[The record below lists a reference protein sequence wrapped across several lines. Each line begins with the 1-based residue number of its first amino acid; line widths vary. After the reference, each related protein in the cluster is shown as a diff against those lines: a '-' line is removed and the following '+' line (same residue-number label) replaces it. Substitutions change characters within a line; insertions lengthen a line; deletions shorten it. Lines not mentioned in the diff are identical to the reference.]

1 MRPCLTRGKD
11 LPEGDPQWRRNP
23 MHDAFDAEGERHMT
37 RKNAAAAAVN
47 RVSIVGIVLA
57 CCCFANSAAWAID
70 CLGVAG
76 DPKTGWYSW
85 REIDG
90 RKCWFKKTGAM
101 PAKSE
106 LQWPA
111 KARQEARLT
120 EPVQPPSRRTEPAP
134 VVPPEAEAA
143 TAPEPDASAPLRFKT
158 ARVKPATGSSLRPG
172 VSLDLMDGTSLSA
185 KPPANLAP
193 ADPFHARF
201 IGNAKPSSD

>member
-1 MRPCLTRGKD
+1 MK
-11 LPEGDPQWRRNP
+11 
-23 MHDAFDAEGERHMT
+23 

-47 RVSIVGIVLA
+47 RVSIVGIALA

-70 CLGVAG
+70 CMSAAG

-111 KARQEARLT
+111 KAPQEARLT
-120 EPVQPPSRRTEPAP
+120 EPARSQSKRAEPAP
-134 VVPPEAEAA
+134 ARPPEVE
-143 TAPEPDASAPLRFKT
+143 TEVTPESSVPEPLRFKT
-158 ARVKPATGSSLRPG
+158 ARVKPATGSPARPEVG
-172 VSLDLMDGTSLSA
+172 PDLMDGTSLSDKA
-185 KPPANLAP
+185 PANLAP

>member
-1 MRPCLTRGKD
+1 MK
-11 LPEGDPQWRRNP
+11 
-23 MHDAFDAEGERHMT
+23 
-37 RKNAAAAAVN
+37 RKNAVAAAVN
-47 RVSIVGIVLA
+47 RVSIVGIALA

-70 CLGVAG
+70 CQSAAG

-101 PAKSE
+101 PAKSQ
-106 LQWPA
+106 LQWPE
-111 KARQEARLT
+111 KAPQEARLT
-120 EPVQPPSRRTEPAP
+120 EPSRTSSKRAEPAP
-134 VVPPEAEAA
+134 AMPPDAELE
-143 TAPEPDASAPLRFKT
+143 TTPEPGATEPLRFKT
-158 ARVKPATGSSLRPG
+158 ARVKPATGFPLRPG
-172 VSLDLMDGTSLSA
+172 VGPDLMDGTSLSA